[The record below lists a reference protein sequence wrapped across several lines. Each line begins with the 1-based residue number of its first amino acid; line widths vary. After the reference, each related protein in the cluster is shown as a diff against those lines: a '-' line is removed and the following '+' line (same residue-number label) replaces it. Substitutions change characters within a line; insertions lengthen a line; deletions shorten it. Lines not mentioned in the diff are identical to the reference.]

1 MGLISAAV
9 SSVSGVLSDS
19 WKEVIEPDDM
29 SDSTLLVKGVA
40 VKKGSNKKGTDNY
53 VSNGSVIHVYPTT
66 LMLLMDGGKLVDYSA
81 LEVYYEENSSS
92 APSIFNGELKDSV
105 KETWK
110 RIQFGGVPSQKQ
122 YVYYINTAEIK
133 GIKFGTRNPV
143 NYFDNFYNAE
153 LFLRA
158 HGSYS
163 IKITDPIKFFTE
175 FAPKGTD
182 RIEIKDLSEQ
192 LFNEFMDALQSAI
205 NQMSV
210 DGVRISAITSKS
222 RERSKFMADV
232 LDADWNDLRGIEVCS
247 VGLASIS
254 YDDESK
260 ALINMRNK
268 GAMMSDPTIREG
280 FVQSS
285 VAQGMQA
292 AGSNTSGAANAFMG
306 MGMGMNAAG
315 GFMSAASQTNAAQ
328 MAQQQA
334 AQQAAQQNQAANGW
348 KCSCGT
354 VNTGNF
360 CSGCGSKKPENTSW
374 TCSCG
379 TTNTG
384 RFCSNCGSP
393 KPAGEWVCS
402 CGTKNTGNFCSGC
415 ACAYFSIAVDRFT
428 DLRYCEGDW
437 EPGTRFGE
445 LGTGD

>member
-53 VSNGSVIHVYPTT
+53 VSNGSVIHVYPNT
-66 LMLLMDGGKLVDYSA
+66 LMLLMDGGKIVDYSA
-81 LEVYYEENSSS
+81 QEGYYEVNNSS

-110 RIQFGGVPSQKQ
+110 RFQFGGVPSQKQ

-182 RIEIKDLSEQ
+182 RIEIKDLPEQ

-222 RERSKFMADV
+222 RELSKYMADV

-415 ACAYFSIAVDRFT
+415 CAKRQ
-428 DLRYCEGDW
+428 
-437 EPGTRFGE
+437 
-445 LGTGD
+445 

>member
-53 VSNGSVIHVYPTT
+53 VSNGSVIHVYPNT
-66 LMLLMDGGKLVDYSA
+66 LMLLMDGGKIVDYSA
-81 LEVYYEENSSS
+81 QEGYYEVNNSS

-110 RIQFGGVPSQKQ
+110 RFQFGGVPSQKQ

-222 RERSKFMADV
+222 RELSKYMADV

-334 AQQAAQQNQAANGW
+334 AQQAAQQTAQQNQAANGW

-393 KPAGEWVCS
+393 KPAGEWICS

-415 ACAYFSIAVDRFT
+415 GAKRQ
-428 DLRYCEGDW
+428 
-437 EPGTRFGE
+437 
-445 LGTGD
+445 

>member
-40 VKKGSNKKGTDNY
+40 VRKGSNKKGTDNY
-53 VSNGSVIHVYPTT
+53 VSNGSVIHVYPNT
-66 LMLLMDGGKLVDYSA
+66 LMLLMDGGKIVDYSA
-81 LEVYYEENSSS
+81 QEGYYEVSNSS

-105 KETWK
+105 METWK
-110 RIQFGGVPSQKQ
+110 RFQYGGVPSQKQ

-143 NYFDNFYNAE
+143 NYFDNFYNSE

-222 RERSKFMADV
+222 RELSKYMADV

-292 AGSNTSGAANAFMG
+292 AGSNANGAANAFMG

-328 MAQQQA
+328 MAQQ
-334 AQQAAQQNQAANGW
+334 AQQAQQQAPQNSW

-415 ACAYFSIAVDRFT
+415 GAKRQ
-428 DLRYCEGDW
+428 
-437 EPGTRFGE
+437 
-445 LGTGD
+445 

>member
-53 VSNGSVIHVYPTT
+53 VSNGSVIHVYPNT
-66 LMLLMDGGKLVDYSA
+66 LMLLMDGGKIVDYSA
-81 LEVYYEENSSS
+81 QEGYYEVNNSS

-110 RIQFGGVPSQKQ
+110 RFQFGGVPSQKQ

-222 RERSKFMADV
+222 RELSKYMADV

-415 ACAYFSIAVDRFT
+415 GAKRQ
-428 DLRYCEGDW
+428 
-437 EPGTRFGE
+437 
-445 LGTGD
+445 

>member
-9 SSVSGVLSDS
+9 SSVSCVLSDS

-53 VSNGSVIHVYPTT
+53 VSNGSVIHVYPNT
-66 LMLLMDGGKLVDYSA
+66 LLLLMDGGKIVDYSA
-81 LEVYYEENSSS
+81 QEGYYEVNNSS

-110 RIQFGGVPSQKQ
+110 RFQFGGVPSQKQ

-222 RERSKFMADV
+222 RELSKYMADV

-415 ACAYFSIAVDRFT
+415 GAKRQ
-428 DLRYCEGDW
+428 
-437 EPGTRFGE
+437 
-445 LGTGD
+445 

>member
-1 MGLISAAV
+1 
-9 SSVSGVLSDS
+9 
-19 WKEVIEPDDM
+19 
-29 SDSTLLVKGVA
+29 
-40 VKKGSNKKGTDNY
+40 
-53 VSNGSVIHVYPTT
+53 
-66 LMLLMDGGKLVDYSA
+66 MLLMDGGKIVDYSA
-81 LEVYYEENSSS
+81 QEGYYEVNNSS

-110 RIQFGGVPSQKQ
+110 RFQFGGVPSQKQ

-222 RERSKFMADV
+222 RELSKYMADV

-415 ACAYFSIAVDRFT
+415 GAKRQ
-428 DLRYCEGDW
+428 
-437 EPGTRFGE
+437 
-445 LGTGD
+445 

>member
-53 VSNGSVIHVYPTT
+53 VSNGSVIHVYPNT
-66 LMLLMDGGKLVDYSA
+66 LMLLMDGGKIVDYSA
-81 LEVYYEENSSS
+81 QEGYYEVNNSS
-92 APSIFNGELKDSV
+92 APSIFNGELKDYV

-110 RIQFGGVPSQKQ
+110 RFQFGGVPSQKQ

-222 RERSKFMADV
+222 RELSKYMADV

-415 ACAYFSIAVDRFT
+415 GAKRQ
-428 DLRYCEGDW
+428 
-437 EPGTRFGE
+437 
-445 LGTGD
+445 

>member
-53 VSNGSVIHVYPTT
+53 VSNGSVIHVYPNT
-66 LMLLMDGGKLVDYSA
+66 LMLLMDGGKIVDYSA
-81 LEVYYEENSSS
+81 QEGYYEVNNSS

-110 RIQFGGVPSQKQ
+110 RFQFGGVPSQKQ

-222 RERSKFMADV
+222 RELSKYMADV

-334 AQQAAQQNQAANGW
+334 AQQNQAANGW

-415 ACAYFSIAVDRFT
+415 GAKRQ
-428 DLRYCEGDW
+428 
-437 EPGTRFGE
+437 
-445 LGTGD
+445 

>member
-53 VSNGSVIHVYPTT
+53 VSNGSVIHVYPNT
-66 LMLLMDGGKLVDYSA
+66 LMLLMDGGKIVDYSA
-81 LEVYYEENSSS
+81 QEGYYEVNNSS

-110 RIQFGGVPSQKQ
+110 RFQFGGVPSQKQ

-222 RERSKFMADV
+222 RELSKYMSTT
-232 LDADWNDLRGIEVCS
+232 LDADWNELRGIEICS
-247 VGLASIS
+247 VGIASIS

-260 ALINMRNK
+260 ELINMRNK

-285 VAQGMQA
+285 VAQGFQS
-292 AGSNTSGAANAFMG
+292 AGSNTAGAGNAFMA
-306 MGMGMNAAG
+306 MGMGGVG
-315 GFMSAASQTNAAQ
+315 GFMNNASQANAAQ
-328 MAQQQA
+328 MQMQMQQQA
-334 AQQAAQQNQAANGW
+334 MQQQSAAQQTSQQSSNTW
-348 KCSCGT
+348 KCSCGAE
-354 VNTGNF
+354 NTGNF
-360 CSGCGSKKPENTSW
+360 CNNCGAKKPA
-374 TCSCG
+374 
-379 TTNTG
+379 
-384 RFCSNCGSP
+384 
-393 KPAGEWVCS
+393 PAGEWTCS
-402 CGTKNTGNFCSGC
+402 CGTKNTGNFCGGC
-415 ACAYFSIAVDRFT
+415 GAKRPSADWTCSCGAVN
-428 DLRYCEGDW
+428 
-437 EPGTRFGE
+437 
-445 LGTGD
+445 TGNFCNNCGAKRQ

>member
-1 MGLISAAV
+1 MGLIRAAAGAV
-9 SSVSGVLSDS
+9 GGTLADS
-19 WKEVIEPDDM
+19 WLEYITAGDM
-29 SDSTLLVKGVA
+29 GANTVMTKGVQI
-40 VKKGSNKKGTDNY
+40 KRGKHGSNTKGTPDII
-53 VSNGSVIHVYPTT
+53 SNGSRVEVGPNQMMI
-66 LMLLMDGGKLVDYSA
+66 LVDSGRIMDYTA
-81 LEVYYEENSSS
+81 EEGCYEVFLSSS
-92 APSIFNGELKDSV
+92 PSMFNGQLKDSV
-105 KETWK
+105 RESFERFK
-110 RIQFGGVPSQKQ
+110 FGGQPGKSQQ
-122 YVYYINTAEIK
+122 VYFINLQEIR

-222 RERSKFMADV
+222 RELSKYMADV

-334 AQQAAQQNQAANGW
+334 VQQAAQQAAQQNQAANGW

-415 ACAYFSIAVDRFT
+415 GAKRQ
-428 DLRYCEGDW
+428 
-437 EPGTRFGE
+437 
-445 LGTGD
+445 

>member
-1 MGLISAAV
+1 
-9 SSVSGVLSDS
+9 
-19 WKEVIEPDDM
+19 
-29 SDSTLLVKGVA
+29 
-40 VKKGSNKKGTDNY
+40 
-53 VSNGSVIHVYPTT
+53 
-66 LMLLMDGGKLVDYSA
+66 MDGGKIVDYSA
-81 LEVYYEENSSS
+81 QEGYYEVNNSS

-110 RIQFGGVPSQKQ
+110 RFQFGGVPSQKQ

-222 RERSKFMADV
+222 RELSKYMADV

-415 ACAYFSIAVDRFT
+415 GAKRQ
-428 DLRYCEGDW
+428 
-437 EPGTRFGE
+437 
-445 LGTGD
+445 

>member
-53 VSNGSVIHVYPTT
+53 VSNGSVIHVYPNT
-66 LMLLMDGGKLVDYSA
+66 LMLLMDGGKIVDYSA
-81 LEVYYEENSSS
+81 QEGYYEVNNSS

-110 RIQFGGVPSQKQ
+110 RFQFGGVPSQKQ

-222 RERSKFMADV
+222 RELSKYMADV

-292 AGSNTSGAANAFMG
+292 AGSNTSGPANAFMG

-315 GFMSAASQTNAAQ
+315 GFMSAASQTNAVQ

-415 ACAYFSIAVDRFT
+415 GAKRQ
-428 DLRYCEGDW
+428 
-437 EPGTRFGE
+437 
-445 LGTGD
+445 

>member
-53 VSNGSVIHVYPTT
+53 VSNGSVIHVYPNT
-66 LMLLMDGGKLVDYSA
+66 LMLLMDGGKIVDYSA
-81 LEVYYEENSSS
+81 QEGYYEVNNSS

-110 RIQFGGVPSQKQ
+110 RFQFGGVPSQKQ

-222 RERSKFMADV
+222 RELSKYMADV

-306 MGMGMNAAG
+306 MGMGMNAAV

-415 ACAYFSIAVDRFT
+415 GAKRQ
-428 DLRYCEGDW
+428 
-437 EPGTRFGE
+437 
-445 LGTGD
+445 

>member
-53 VSNGSVIHVYPTT
+53 VSNGSVIHVYPNT
-66 LMLLMDGGKLVDYSA
+66 LMLLMDGGKIVDYSA
-81 LEVYYEENSSS
+81 QEGYYEVNNSS

-110 RIQFGGVPSQKQ
+110 RFQFGGVPSQKQ
-122 YVYYINTAEIK
+122 YVYFINLQEIR

-222 RERSKFMADV
+222 RELSKYMADV

-393 KPAGEWVCS
+393 KPAGEWICS

-415 ACAYFSIAVDRFT
+415 GAKRQ
-428 DLRYCEGDW
+428 
-437 EPGTRFGE
+437 
-445 LGTGD
+445 

>member
-53 VSNGSVIHVYPTT
+53 VSNGSVIHVYPNT
-66 LMLLMDGGKLVDYSA
+66 LMLLMDGGKIVDYSA
-81 LEVYYEENSSS
+81 QEGYYEVNNSS

-110 RIQFGGVPSQKQ
+110 RFQFGGVPSQKQ

-222 RERSKFMADV
+222 RELSKYMADV

-334 AQQAAQQNQAANGW
+334 AQQAAQQGAQQNQAANGW

-415 ACAYFSIAVDRFT
+415 GAKRQ
-428 DLRYCEGDW
+428 
-437 EPGTRFGE
+437 
-445 LGTGD
+445 

>member
-19 WKEVIEPDDM
+19 WKEVTEPDDM

-53 VSNGSVIHVYPTT
+53 VSNGSVIHVYPNT
-66 LMLLMDGGKLVDYSA
+66 LMLLMDGGKIVDYSA
-81 LEVYYEENSSS
+81 QEGYYEVNNSS

-110 RIQFGGVPSQKQ
+110 RFQFGGVPSQKQ

-222 RERSKFMADV
+222 RELSKYMADV

-415 ACAYFSIAVDRFT
+415 GAKRQ
-428 DLRYCEGDW
+428 
-437 EPGTRFGE
+437 
-445 LGTGD
+445 

>member
-53 VSNGSVIHVYPTT
+53 VSNGSVIHVYPNT
-66 LMLLMDGGKLVDYSA
+66 LMLLMDGGKIVDYSA
-81 LEVYYEENSSS
+81 QEGYYEVNNSS

-110 RIQFGGVPSQKQ
+110 RFQFGGVPSQKQ

-222 RERSKFMADV
+222 RELSKYMADV

-374 TCSCG
+374 TCPCG

-415 ACAYFSIAVDRFT
+415 GAKRQ
-428 DLRYCEGDW
+428 
-437 EPGTRFGE
+437 
-445 LGTGD
+445 

>member
-53 VSNGSVIHVYPTT
+53 VSNGSVIHVYPNT
-66 LMLLMDGGKLVDYSA
+66 LMLLMDGGKIVDYSA
-81 LEVYYEENSSS
+81 QEGYYEVNNSS

-110 RIQFGGVPSQKQ
+110 RFQFGGVPSQKQ

-222 RERSKFMADV
+222 RELSKYMADV

-292 AGSNTSGAANAFMG
+292 AGSNTNAFMG

-415 ACAYFSIAVDRFT
+415 GAKRQ
-428 DLRYCEGDW
+428 
-437 EPGTRFGE
+437 
-445 LGTGD
+445 

>member
-53 VSNGSVIHVYPTT
+53 VSNGSVIHVYPNT
-66 LMLLMDGGKLVDYSA
+66 LMLLMDGGKIVDYSA
-81 LEVYYEENSSS
+81 QEGYYEVNNSS
-92 APSIFNGELKDSV
+92 APSIFTGELKDSV

-110 RIQFGGVPSQKQ
+110 RFQFGGVPSQKQ

-222 RERSKFMADV
+222 RELSKYMADV

-415 ACAYFSIAVDRFT
+415 GAKRQ
-428 DLRYCEGDW
+428 
-437 EPGTRFGE
+437 
-445 LGTGD
+445 

>member
-40 VKKGSNKKGTDNY
+40 VRKGSNKKGTDNY
-53 VSNGSVIHVYPTT
+53 VSNGSVIHVYPNT
-66 LMLLMDGGKLVDYSA
+66 LMLLMDGGKIVDYSA
-81 LEVYYEENSSS
+81 QEGYYEVNNSS

-110 RIQFGGVPSQKQ
+110 RFQFGGVPSQKQ

-222 RERSKFMADV
+222 RELSKYMADV

-334 AQQAAQQNQAANGW
+334 AQQNQAANGW

-415 ACAYFSIAVDRFT
+415 GAKRQ
-428 DLRYCEGDW
+428 
-437 EPGTRFGE
+437 
-445 LGTGD
+445 